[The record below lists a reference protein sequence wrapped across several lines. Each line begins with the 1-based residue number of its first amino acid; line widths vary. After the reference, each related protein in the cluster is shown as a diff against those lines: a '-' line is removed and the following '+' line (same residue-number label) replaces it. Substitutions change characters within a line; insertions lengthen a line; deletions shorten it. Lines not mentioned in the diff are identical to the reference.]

1 MIMEENR
8 TTIPT
13 TPLHKKSG
21 DGESKAVSILKG
33 VGYFALYF
41 GAQIVV
47 SIVAELIILA
57 LYISKGGDL
66 DTGAMTK
73 AVTDAINSNAMLITI
88 IFDLIFAAVLALFII
103 FTKSSPAKE
112 ENRAMF
118 RKISPKKA
126 IMAFFIGVT
135 GNFALNIVMTYAQMF
150 FPKIFEQYDSATE
163 IYTLGG
169 LVPYIIGG
177 VILAPIIEELTF
189 RGFMQTRFSRAMPKS
204 AAVIA
209 VGVIFGAVH
218 GNLVQAIY
226 AAVLGILLG
235 EIFVHSGSIYAS
247 ILCHFGFNLSSL
259 PGYIAS
265 VEGSTLADNA
275 TFNLAYG
282 LVSYLCVFI
291 LVPLLTFYFQ
301 KNSRVEKTNI

>member
-1 MIMEENR
+1 MEENKN
-8 TTIPT
+8 TIPT
-13 TPLHKKSG
+13 TPVHRE
-21 DGESKAVSILKG
+21 GESKFISILKG

-41 GAQIVV
+41 GVQIVV
-47 SIVAELIILA
+47 SLAAEIILLA
-57 LYISKGGDL
+57 VYISKGGDM
-66 DTGAMTK
+66 DADVMTK
-73 AVTDAINSNAMLITI
+73 ALTDAINSNAMTITI

-103 FTKSSPAKE
+103 FTKSSPAKK
-112 ENRAMF
+112 ENRALF
-118 RKISPKKA
+118 NKISPKKA
-126 IMAFFIGVT
+126 ITAFFIGVT
-135 GNFALNIVMTYAQMF
+135 GNFALNIIMTYAQMF

-163 IYTLGG
+163 VYTLGG

-189 RGFMQTRFSRAMPKS
+189 RGFMQTRFSRAMPTT

-226 AAVLGILLG
+226 ASLLGILLG
-235 EIFVHSGSIYAS
+235 EIFVHGGSIYAS
-247 ILCHFGFNLSSL
+247 VLCHFGFNLSSL
-259 PGYIAS
+259 PGYLAS
-265 VEGSTLADNA
+265 LEGSTIADNA
-275 TFNLAYG
+275 IFNLVYG

-301 KNSRVEKTNI
+301 KPKTTNTTV